1 MTIFI
6 PLMCLLGMG
15 VARFRGYAQV
25 VPADPA
31 VRDDVPVRLL
41 RWAAGLLSAQ
51 RADWG
56 QAMLGEL
63 GQIEGRGRRWRF
75 AVGCAGAALLLAPW
89 GRAAAAVW
97 AMTAV
102 AAGAAGLYAA
112 TIVRYRLG
120 AGDWVFA
127 AVVLVILAGY
137 ALVASVLLRQPGV
150 ALPGLLGGLF
160 IALTWL
166 APAGYTF
173 YDVIASVIPLWAVLV
188 QVIVVPVLVGVA
200 GTLWGGSAAVGRR
213 IARLAAISAGLYIFL
228 YGTIAVAVLGA
239 GGPPGD
245 PNSTVSA
252 IVDDRLGNNAGFYL
266 WFLPLTTAAIA
277 WAAAAATA
285 RVHPRLA
292 ATVSSTAA
300 SLPLMAAGLAVEGS
314 LSPMTPPQQ
323 AERPVRVRNWRRI
336 ALLALTC
343 AVVAAILILTAA
355 GLLISGR

>member
-1 MTIFI
+1 MPIFI

-15 VARFRGYAQV
+15 VARFRGYAQE

-51 RADWG
+51 RAEWG

-63 GQIEGRGRRWRF
+63 GHIDGRGRRWRF
-75 AVGCAGAALLLAPW
+75 AAGCAGAALLLAPW

-97 AMTAV
+97 AMTAA
-102 AAGAAGLYAA
+102 AAGAVGVYAA

-127 AVVLVILAGY
+127 AVVLVLLAGY
-137 ALVASVLLRQPGV
+137 TLVASVLLRQPGV

-173 YDVIASVIPLWAVLV
+173 YDVIASVTPLWAVLV
-188 QVIVVPVLVGVA
+188 QVIVMPVLVGVA
-200 GTLWGGSAAVGRR
+200 GTLWGGSAAAWRT
-213 IARLAAISAGLYIFL
+213 ARLAAISAGLYIFL

-252 IVDDRLGNNAGFYL
+252 IVDDRLGNNAVFYL

-285 RVHPRLA
+285 RVYPRLA
-292 ATVSSTAA
+292 TTMSSTAA
-300 SLPLMAAGLAVEGS
+300 SLPPMAAGLAVEGS
-314 LSPMTPPQQ
+314 PSPMTPPLP
-323 AERPVRVRNWRRI
+323 AERPVRVRNRRRT
-336 ALLALTC
+336 ARLALTC
-343 AVVAAILILTAA
+343 AAVATILILTAA